1 MTNNIK
7 LATRKSPLAL
17 MQANMVKDFLI
28 QNGVFNEIEL
38 ISMSTSG
45 DTLDNETFK
54 KEGGKGLFLKEL
66 ESALLKGQADIAVHS
81 MKDVPATLDA
91 RFNVSSI
98 MKREDPRDVFISH
111 KHKTLYDIKTGII
124 GSSSPR
130 RQAILKHI
138 NVGIKSIEIRGNIQ
152 TRLEKLKKEKLD
164 GIILAK
170 SGLKRMGL
178 DAIITESL
186 DVDDFVPSPGQGILC
201 LESLSKNDYVM
212 KRIKKVV
219 HANTEICGSTE
230 RIFASNMNG
239 DCSSPIGAYAEI
251 EKDLLTLTG
260 YVASIDGTKFIKNK
274 VSGKKDDYKKLAE
287 DLSQVFLKM
296 GSKRLLKC

>member
-17 MQANMVKDFLI
+17 MQANMVKDFLL
-28 QNGVFNEIEL
+28 QNGIFNEIEL
-38 ISMSTSG
+38 VSMSTSG

-91 RFNVSSI
+91 RFKVSSI
-98 MKREDPRDVFISH
+98 MKREDPRDAFISH
-111 KHKTLYDIKTGII
+111 KHKALSDIETGVI

-138 NVGIKSIEIRGNIQ
+138 NAGIKSIEIRGNIQ

-178 DAIITESL
+178 EAIITESL
-186 DVDDFVPSPGQGILC
+186 NIDDFVPSPGQGILC

-219 HANTEICGSTE
+219 HADTEICGSTE

-274 VSGKKDDYKKLAE
+274 VSGKKDNYKKLAD

>member
-17 MQANMVKDFLI
+17 MQANMVKDFLL
-28 QNGVFNEIEL
+28 QNGIFNEIEL
-38 ISMSTSG
+38 VSMSTSG

-91 RFNVSSI
+91 RFKVSSI

-111 KHKTLYDIKTGII
+111 KHKALSDIETGVI

-138 NVGIKSIEIRGNIQ
+138 NAGIKSIEIRGNIQ
-152 TRLEKLKKEKLD
+152 TRLEKLKREKLD

-186 DVDDFVPSPGQGILC
+186 NVDDFVPSPGQGILC

-219 HANTEICGSTE
+219 HADTEICGSTE

-251 EKDLLTLTG
+251 EKGLLTLTG
-260 YVASIDGTKFIKNK
+260 YVASIDGSKFIKNK
-274 VSGKKDDYKKLAE
+274 VSGKKDNYKKLAD

>member
-17 MQANMVKDFLI
+17 MQANMVKDFLL
-28 QNGVFNEIEL
+28 QNGIFNEIEL
-38 ISMSTSG
+38 VSMSTSG

-91 RFNVSSI
+91 RFKVSSI
-98 MKREDPRDVFISH
+98 MKREDPRDAFISH
-111 KHKTLYDIKTGII
+111 KHKALSDIETGVI

-138 NVGIKSIEIRGNIQ
+138 NAGIKSIEIRGNIQ
-152 TRLEKLKKEKLD
+152 TRLEKLKREKLD

-186 DVDDFVPSPGQGILC
+186 NVDDFVPSPGQGILC

-219 HANTEICGSTE
+219 HADTEICGSTE

-274 VSGKKDDYKKLAE
+274 VSGKKDNYKNLAE

>member
-1 MTNNIK
+1 M
-7 LATRKSPLAL
+7 L
-17 MQANMVKDFLI
+17 
-28 QNGVFNEIEL
+28 
-38 ISMSTSG
+38 
-45 DTLDNETFK
+45 
-54 KEGGKGLFLKEL
+54 
-66 ESALLKGQADIAVHS
+66 
-81 MKDVPATLDA
+81 
-91 RFNVSSI
+91 VS
-98 MKREDPRDVFISH
+98 
-111 KHKTLYDIKTGII
+111 
-124 GSSSPR
+124 
-130 RQAILKHI
+130 
-138 NVGIKSIEIRGNIQ
+138 KSIEIRGNIQ

-186 DVDDFVPSPGQGILC
+186 DVDNFVPSPGQGILC

-274 VSGKKDDYKKLAE
+274 VSGKKDNYKKLAE

>member
-1 MTNNIK
+1 
-7 LATRKSPLAL
+7 
-17 MQANMVKDFLI
+17 MVKDFLL
-28 QNGVFNEIEL
+28 QNGIFNEIEL
-38 ISMSTSG
+38 VSMSTSG

-91 RFNVSSI
+91 RFKVSSI

-111 KHKTLYDIKTGII
+111 KHKALSDIETGVI

-138 NVGIKSIEIRGNIQ
+138 NAGIKSIEIRGNIQ
-152 TRLEKLKKEKLD
+152 TRLEKLKREKLD

-186 DVDDFVPSPGQGILC
+186 NVDDFVPSPGQGILC

-219 HANTEICGSTE
+219 HADTEICGSTE

-251 EKDLLTLTG
+251 EKGLLTLTG
-260 YVASIDGTKFIKNK
+260 YVASIDGSKFIKNK
-274 VSGKKDDYKKLAE
+274 VSGKKDNYKKLAD

-296 GSKRLLKC
+296 GSERLLKC

>member
-17 MQANMVKDFLI
+17 MQANMVKGFLI
-28 QNGVFNEIEL
+28 ENGVFDEVEL

-45 DTLDNETFK
+45 DTLDNERFK

-66 ESALLKGQADIAVHS
+66 ETALLEGQADIAVHS
-81 MKDVPATLDA
+81 MKDVPANLDA
-91 RFNVSSI
+91 RFKISSI
-98 MKREDPRDVFISH
+98 MRREDPRDVFISNE
-111 KHKTLYDIKTGII
+111 HKTLSDIKTGVI

-130 RQAILKHI
+130 RQAILQHI
-138 NVGIKSIEIRGNIQ
+138 NADIKSIEIRGNIQ

-178 DAIITESL
+178 DDVVSESL

-201 LESLSKNDYVM
+201 IECLSKNDHVM
-212 KRIKKVV
+212 KRIRKVV
-219 HANTEICGSTE
+219 HTNTEICGIAE

-239 DCSSPIGAYAEI
+239 DCLSPIGAYAVI
-251 EKDLLTLTG
+251 ENGLLTLTG
-260 YVASIDGTKFIKNK
+260 YVASIDGKKFIKNK
-274 VSGKKDDYKKLAE
+274 VSGKKDDYIRLAE
-287 DLSQVFLKM
+287 NLSKVFIKM

>member
-28 QNGVFNEIEL
+28 KNGVFNEIEL

-98 MKREDPRDVFISH
+98 MRREDPRDVFISN
-111 KHKTLYDIKTGII
+111 KHKTLYDIKSGVI

-138 NVGIKSIEIRGNIQ
+138 NAGIKSIEIRGNIQ

-219 HANTEICGSTE
+219 HADTEICGSTE

-251 EKDLLTLTG
+251 EKDLLTLIG

-274 VSGKKDDYKKLAE
+274 VSGKKDNYKNLAE

>member
-28 QNGVFNEIEL
+28 KNGVFNEIEL

-66 ESALLKGQADIAVHS
+66 ESALLKGQADIAVHC

-98 MKREDPRDVFISH
+98 MRREDPRDVFISN
-111 KHKTLYDIKTGII
+111 KHKTLYDIKSGVI

-138 NVGIKSIEIRGNIQ
+138 NAGIKSIEIRGNIQ

-274 VSGKKDDYKKLAE
+274 VSGKKDNYKNLAE

>member
-91 RFNVSSI
+91 RFNISSI

-111 KHKTLYDIKTGII
+111 KHKTLHDVKTGVI

-138 NVGIKSIEIRGNIQ
+138 NAGIKSIEIRGNIQ

-219 HANTEICGSTE
+219 HTNTEICGATE

-251 EKDLLTLTG
+251 ESDLLTLTG

-274 VSGKKDDYKKLAE
+274 VCGKKDNYKKLAE

>member
-45 DTLDNETFK
+45 DTLDNEAFK

-111 KHKTLYDIKTGII
+111 KYKTLYDIKTGVI

-138 NVGIKSIEIRGNIQ
+138 NAGIKSIEIRGNIQ

-251 EKDLLTLTG
+251 EKDFLTLTG

-274 VSGKKDDYKKLAE
+274 ISGKKDNYKKLAE

>member
-1 MTNNIK
+1 
-7 LATRKSPLAL
+7 
-17 MQANMVKDFLI
+17 MVKDFLL
-28 QNGVFNEIEL
+28 QNGIFNEIEL
-38 ISMSTSG
+38 VSMSTSG

-91 RFNVSSI
+91 RFKVSSI

-111 KHKTLYDIKTGII
+111 KHKALSDIETGVI

-138 NVGIKSIEIRGNIQ
+138 NAGIKSIEIRGNIQ
-152 TRLEKLKKEKLD
+152 TRLEKLKREKLD

-186 DVDDFVPSPGQGILC
+186 NIDDFVPSPGQGILC

-219 HANTEICGSTE
+219 HADTEICGSTE

-274 VSGKKDDYKKLAE
+274 VSGKKDNYKKLAE

-296 GSKRLLKC
+296 GSKRLT

>member
-28 QNGVFNEIEL
+28 KNGVFNEIEL

-98 MKREDPRDVFISH
+98 MRREDPRDVFISN
-111 KHKTLYDIKTGII
+111 KHKTLYDIKSGVI

-138 NVGIKSIEIRGNIQ
+138 NAGIKSIEIRGNIQ

-219 HANTEICGSTE
+219 HANTEICGATE

-239 DCSSPIGAYAEI
+239 DCSSPIWAYAEI

-274 VSGKKDDYKKLAE
+274 VSGKKDNYKKLAE

>member
-28 QNGVFNEIEL
+28 KNGVFNEIEL

-98 MKREDPRDVFISH
+98 MRREDPRDVFISN

-201 LESLSKNDYVM
+201 IESLSKNDYVM

-274 VSGKKDDYKKLAE
+274 VSGKKDNYKNLAE

>member
-1 MTNNIK
+1 
-7 LATRKSPLAL
+7 
-17 MQANMVKDFLI
+17 MVKDFLL
-28 QNGVFNEIEL
+28 QNGIFNEIEL
-38 ISMSTSG
+38 VSMSTSG

-91 RFNVSSI
+91 RFKVSSI
-98 MKREDPRDVFISH
+98 MKREDPRDAFISH
-111 KHKTLYDIKTGII
+111 KHKALSDIETGVI

-130 RQAILKHI
+130 RQAILKHL
-138 NVGIKSIEIRGNIQ
+138 NAGIKSIEIRGNIQ
-152 TRLEKLKKEKLD
+152 TRLEKLKREKLD

-178 DAIITESL
+178 EAIITESL
-186 DVDDFVPSPGQGILC
+186 NIDDFVPSPGQGILC

-219 HANTEICGSTE
+219 HADTEICGSTE

-274 VSGKKDDYKKLAE
+274 VSGKKDNYKKLAD

>member
-1 MTNNIK
+1 
-7 LATRKSPLAL
+7 
-17 MQANMVKDFLI
+17 MVKDFLL
-28 QNGVFNEIEL
+28 QNGIFNEIEL
-38 ISMSTSG
+38 VSMSTSG

-91 RFNVSSI
+91 RFKVSSI
-98 MKREDPRDVFISH
+98 MKREDPRDAFISH
-111 KHKTLYDIKTGII
+111 KHKALSDIETGVI

-138 NVGIKSIEIRGNIQ
+138 NAGIKSIEIRGNIQ
-152 TRLEKLKKEKLD
+152 TRLEKLKREKLD

-178 DAIITESL
+178 EAIITESL
-186 DVDDFVPSPGQGILC
+186 NIDDFVPSPGQGILC

-219 HANTEICGSTE
+219 HADTEICGSTE

-251 EKDLLTLTG
+251 ERNFLTLTG

-274 VSGKKDDYKKLAE
+274 VSGKKDNYKKLAE

>member
-1 MTNNIK
+1 
-7 LATRKSPLAL
+7 
-17 MQANMVKDFLI
+17 MVKGFLI
-28 QNGVFNEIEL
+28 ENDVFNEVEL

-45 DTLDNETFK
+45 DILDNEAFK

-66 ESALLKGQADIAVHS
+66 ENALLKGQADIAVHS

-91 RFNVSSI
+91 RFYISSI
-98 MKREDPRDVFISH
+98 MRREDPRDVFISN
-111 KHKTLYDIKTGII
+111 KHKTLSDIKTGII

-130 RQAILKHI
+130 RQAILKHV
-138 NVGIKSIEIRGNIQ
+138 NAGIKSIEIRGNIQ

-201 LESLSKNDYVM
+201 IESLSKNDYVM
-212 KRIKKVV
+212 KKIKKVV
-219 HANTEICGSTE
+219 HTNTEICGSAE

-251 EKDLLTLTG
+251 EKDLLTLIG

-274 VSGKKDDYKKLAE
+274 VSGKKDDYKELSE

>member
-28 QNGVFNEIEL
+28 KNGVFNEIEL

-98 MKREDPRDVFISH
+98 MRREDPRDVFISNR
-111 KHKTLYDIKTGII
+111 HKTLYDIKTGII

-130 RQAILKHI
+130 RQAILKHV
-138 NVGIKSIEIRGNIQ
+138 NAGIKSIEIRGNIQ

-186 DVDDFVPSPGQGILC
+186 DVDDFVPSPVQGILC

-274 VSGKKDDYKKLAE
+274 VSGKKDNYKKLAE

>member
-1 MTNNIK
+1 
-7 LATRKSPLAL
+7 
-17 MQANMVKDFLI
+17 
-28 QNGVFNEIEL
+28 
-38 ISMSTSG
+38 
-45 DTLDNETFK
+45 
-54 KEGGKGLFLKEL
+54 
-66 ESALLKGQADIAVHS
+66 
-81 MKDVPATLDA
+81 
-91 RFNVSSI
+91 
-98 MKREDPRDVFISH
+98 MKREDPRDAFISH
-111 KHKTLYDIKTGII
+111 KHKALSDIETGVI

-130 RQAILKHI
+130 RQAILKHL
-138 NVGIKSIEIRGNIQ
+138 NAGIKSIEIRGNIQ
-152 TRLEKLKKEKLD
+152 TRLEKLKREKLD

-178 DAIITESL
+178 EAIITESL
-186 DVDDFVPSPGQGILC
+186 NIDDFVPSPGQGILC

-219 HANTEICGSTE
+219 HADTEICGSTE

-274 VSGKKDDYKKLAE
+274 VSGKKDNYKKLAE

>member
-28 QNGVFNEIEL
+28 KNGVFNEIEL

-98 MKREDPRDVFISH
+98 MRREDPRDVFISN
-111 KHKTLYDIKTGII
+111 KHKTLYDIKSGVI

-138 NVGIKSIEIRGNIQ
+138 NAGIKSIEIRGNIQ

-274 VSGKKDDYKKLAE
+274 VSGKKDNYKNLAE

>member
-1 MTNNIK
+1 
-7 LATRKSPLAL
+7 
-17 MQANMVKDFLI
+17 
-28 QNGVFNEIEL
+28 
-38 ISMSTSG
+38 
-45 DTLDNETFK
+45 
-54 KEGGKGLFLKEL
+54 
-66 ESALLKGQADIAVHS
+66 
-81 MKDVPATLDA
+81 VPATLDA

-98 MKREDPRDVFISH
+98 MRREDPRDVFISN
-111 KHKTLYDIKTGII
+111 KHKTLYDIKSGVI

-138 NVGIKSIEIRGNIQ
+138 NAGIKSIEIRGNIQ

-219 HANTEICGSTE
+219 HANTEICGSAE

-274 VSGKKDDYKKLAE
+274 VSGKKDNYKNLAE

>member
-111 KHKTLYDIKTGII
+111 KHKTLYDITTGVI

-138 NVGIKSIEIRGNIQ
+138 NAGIKSIEIRGNIQ

-274 VSGKKDDYKKLAE
+274 VCGKKGNYKKLAE
-287 DLSQVFLKM
+287 DLSKVFLKM

>member
-1 MTNNIK
+1 
-7 LATRKSPLAL
+7 
-17 MQANMVKDFLI
+17 MVKDFLL
-28 QNGVFNEIEL
+28 QNGIFNEIEL
-38 ISMSTSG
+38 VSMSTSG

-91 RFNVSSI
+91 RFKVSSI
-98 MKREDPRDVFISH
+98 MKREDPRDAFISH
-111 KHKTLYDIKTGII
+111 KHKALSDIETGVI

-138 NVGIKSIEIRGNIQ
+138 NAGIKSIEIRGNIQ
-152 TRLEKLKKEKLD
+152 TRLEKLKREKLD

-178 DAIITESL
+178 EAIITESL
-186 DVDDFVPSPGQGILC
+186 NIDDFVPSPGQGILC

-219 HANTEICGSTE
+219 HADTEICGSTE

-274 VSGKKDDYKKLAE
+274 VSGKKDNYKKLAD

>member
-1 MTNNIK
+1 MTNDIK

-28 QNGVFNEIEL
+28 KNGVFNEIEL

-98 MKREDPRDVFISH
+98 MRREDPRDVFISN
-111 KHKTLYDIKTGII
+111 KHKTLYDIKSGVI

-138 NVGIKSIEIRGNIQ
+138 NAGIKSIEIRGNIQ

-212 KRIKKVV
+212 KRIEKVV
-219 HANTEICGSTE
+219 HANTEICGSAE
-230 RIFASNMNG
+230 RIFASNMDG
-239 DCSSPIGAYAEI
+239 DCLSPIGAYAVI
-251 EKDLLTLTG
+251 EKGLLTLTG

>member
-28 QNGVFNEIEL
+28 KNGVFNEIEL

-98 MKREDPRDVFISH
+98 MRREDPRDVFISN
-111 KHKTLYDIKTGII
+111 KHKTLYDIKSGVI

-138 NVGIKSIEIRGNIQ
+138 NAGIKSIEIRGNIQ

-274 VSGKKDDYKKLAE
+274 VSGKKDNYKNLAE

-296 GSKRLLKC
+296 GSKSLLKC

>member
-28 QNGVFNEIEL
+28 QNGIFNEIEL

-111 KHKTLYDIKTGII
+111 KHKALSDIETGVI

-138 NVGIKSIEIRGNIQ
+138 NAGIKSIEIRGNIQ
-152 TRLEKLKKEKLD
+152 TRLEKLKRGKLD

-186 DVDDFVPSPGQGILC
+186 NVDDFVPSPGQGILC

-219 HANTEICGSTE
+219 HMDTEICGSTE

-251 EKDLLTLTG
+251 KKDLLTLTG

-274 VSGKKDDYKKLAE
+274 VSGKKDNYKKLAD

>member
-1 MTNNIK
+1 
-7 LATRKSPLAL
+7 
-17 MQANMVKDFLI
+17 MVKDFLL
-28 QNGVFNEIEL
+28 QNGIFNEIEL
-38 ISMSTSG
+38 VSMSTSG

-91 RFNVSSI
+91 RFKVSSI

-111 KHKTLYDIKTGII
+111 KHKALSDIETGVI

-138 NVGIKSIEIRGNIQ
+138 NAGIKSIEIRGNIQ
-152 TRLEKLKKEKLD
+152 TRLEKLKREKLD

-186 DVDDFVPSPGQGILC
+186 NVDDFVPSPGQGILC

-219 HANTEICGSTE
+219 HADTEICGSTE

-274 VSGKKDDYKKLAE
+274 VSGKKDNYKKLAD

>member
-1 MTNNIK
+1 
-7 LATRKSPLAL
+7 
-17 MQANMVKDFLI
+17 MVKDFLI
-28 QNGVFNEIEL
+28 KNGVFNEIEL

-98 MKREDPRDVFISH
+98 MRREDPRDVFISN
-111 KHKTLYDIKTGII
+111 KHKTLYDIKSGVI

-138 NVGIKSIEIRGNIQ
+138 NAGIKSIEIRGNIQ

-274 VSGKKDDYKKLAE
+274 VSGKKDNYKKLAE

>member
-17 MQANMVKDFLI
+17 MQANMVKDFLL
-28 QNGVFNEIEL
+28 QNGIFNEIEL
-38 ISMSTSG
+38 VSMSTSG

-91 RFNVSSI
+91 RFKVSSI

-111 KHKTLYDIKTGII
+111 KHKALSDIETGVI

-138 NVGIKSIEIRGNIQ
+138 NAGIKSIEIRGNIQ
-152 TRLEKLKKEKLD
+152 TRLEKLKREKLD

-186 DVDDFVPSPGQGILC
+186 NVDDFVPSPGQGILC

-219 HANTEICGSTE
+219 HADTEICGSTE

-251 EKDLLTLTG
+251 EKGLLTLTG
-260 YVASIDGTKFIKNK
+260 YVASIDGSKFIKNK
-274 VSGKKDDYKKLAE
+274 VSGKKDDYKELSE